1 MALRDIVVVLD
12 DSTQSEVRLTTAIA
26 LARQHEAF
34 LTGLCPL
41 DMLRPVAVAARTVG
55 GPGTNNN
62 LADILERVEADFQ
75 DRLRLA
81 NLHGEWQAVP
91 DTASEAFVRHTR
103 QTDLIV
109 LGQVNPEHP
118 PPAGRHML
126 EDVLLNAGRP
136 ILAVPY
142 AGRFETLGTH
152 ILVGWNGSREATR
165 ALHDALP
172 FLTKA
177 VAVTLLDAFPAS
189 GETPDDAGITGIA
202 RYLGHHGIEAKIV
215 RLPLDGVSAADAL
228 LSYTT
233 DIDADLLVAGGYG
246 HSRLRE
252 LVFGGVTRGLLQH
265 LTVPILMSH

>member
-1 MALRDIVVVLD
+1 MALRHIVVVLD
-12 DSTQSEVRLTTAIA
+12 DSAQSEARLTTAIA

-41 DMLRPVAVAARTVG
+41 DTLRPVAVAARTAG
-55 GPGTNNN
+55 KPGTVNN
-62 LADILERVEADFQ
+62 LADIIDRVEADFV
-75 DRLRLA
+75 DRLNRGGLR
-81 NLHGEWQAVP
+81 GGWKSVP

-136 ILAVPY
+136 ILAIPY
-142 AGRFETLGTH
+142 AGRFETLGAR
-152 ILVGWNGSREATR
+152 ILVGWNGSREAAR

-172 FLTKA
+172 FLAKA
-177 VAVTLLDAFPAS
+177 ASVTVLDAFPAI
-189 GETPDDAGITGIA
+189 GDAPDDASISGIA
-202 RYLGHHGIEAKIV
+202 HYLGHHGIEAKIT
-215 RLPLDGVSAADAL
+215 RLPLDGVSPADAL
-228 LSYTT
+228 LSYTM

-265 LTVPILMSH
+265 LTVPVLMSH